1 MTKVTGELIGGQ
13 SPDEIL
19 TGMNN
24 MISAIKE
31 YMKHKD
37 VGVQAEPPR
46 DVGVQAEPPQN
57 VGVQAEPP
65 QTVGVQTDELR
76 RTGVQTDPVEKN
88 AEVNLL
94 KDEAEVNTLTTKTE
108 LFYRRTVDESK
119 WKATKAR
126 DIILD
131 TAKAKEKDIIEMAWE
146 LTHLKAANKL
156 KIALEK
162 YTSQQA
168 KVV

>member
-19 TGMNN
+19 TGMTN
-24 MISAIKE
+24 MISAIEE

-37 VGVQAEPPR
+37 VGVKAEPPR
-46 DVGVQAEPPQN
+46 EVGVQAEPPQN

-65 QTVGVQTDELR
+65 QTVGVQTDP
-76 RTGVQTDPVEKN
+76 VQKN

-108 LFYRRTVDESK
+108 LFYRRTVDDESM
-119 WKATKAR
+119 WKATKASS
-126 DIILD
+126 IILD
-131 TAKAKEKDIIEMAWE
+131 EAKATEQDIIEMAWE
-146 LTHLKAANKL
+146 LTHLKEANKL
-156 KIALEK
+156 KMALEK

>member
-19 TGMNN
+19 TGITN
-24 MISAIKE
+24 MISVIKE

-37 VGVQAEPPR
+37 VRVKAEPPR
-46 DVGVQAEPPQN
+46 EVGVQAEPPQS
-57 VGVQAEPP
+57 VE
-65 QTVGVQTDELR
+65 VQTDELR
-76 RTGVQTDPVEKN
+76 RTGVQTDPMQKH

-108 LFYRRTVDESK
+108 LFYQRTVDKSK
-119 WKATKAR
+119 WKTTKASS
-126 DIILD
+126 IILD
-131 TAKAKEKDIIEMAWE
+131 ETKTKEKDIIEMAWE
-146 LTHLKAANKL
+146 LTHLKAANEL

-162 YTSQQA
+162 YTSRRA

>member
-19 TGMNN
+19 TGMTN
-24 MISAIKE
+24 MISVIKE
-31 YMKHKD
+31 YMKHED
-37 VGVQAEPPR
+37 VGVRAEPPKS
-46 DVGVQAEPPQN
+46 VGVQAEPPQN

-65 QTVGVQTDELR
+65 QNVGIQTDELR
-76 RTGVQTDPVEKN
+76 RTGVQTDPVQKN

-108 LFYRRTVDESK
+108 LFYQRTVEESK
-119 WKATKAR
+119 WKTTKAR

-131 TAKAKEKDIIEMAWE
+131 EAKAKERDIIEMAWE
-146 LTHLKAANKL
+146 LTHLEGANEL

>member
-1 MTKVTGELIGGQ
+1 MTKVTGKVIGDQ
-13 SPDEIL
+13 SPGEIL
-19 TGMNN
+19 TGMTN
-24 MISAIKE
+24 MISVIKE
-31 YMKHKD
+31 YMKPKD
-37 VGVQAEPPR
+37 VGVRAEPPKN
-46 DVGVQAEPPQN
+46 VGVQAEPPQN

-65 QTVGVQTDELR
+65 QNV
-76 RTGVQTDPVEKN
+76 GVQTDPVEKN

-131 TAKAKEKDIIEMAWE
+131 TAKAKEQDIIEMAWE

>member
-13 SPDEIL
+13 SPGEIL
-19 TGMNN
+19 TGMTN
-24 MISAIKE
+24 MINTIKE

-37 VGVQAEPPR
+37 VGVRAEPPQS
-46 DVGVQAEPPQN
+46 VGVQAEPPQN
-57 VGVQAEPP
+57 VGVQA
-65 QTVGVQTDELR
+65 
-76 RTGVQTDPVEKN
+76 DPVQKN

-94 KDEAEVNTLTTKTE
+94 KDEAEVSTSTTKTE

-119 WKATKAR
+119 WKATKASS
-126 DIILD
+126 IILD
-131 TAKAKEKDIIEMAWE
+131 EAKAKEQDIIEMAWE
-146 LTHLKAANKL
+146 LTHLKEANKL
-156 KIALEK
+156 KMALEK